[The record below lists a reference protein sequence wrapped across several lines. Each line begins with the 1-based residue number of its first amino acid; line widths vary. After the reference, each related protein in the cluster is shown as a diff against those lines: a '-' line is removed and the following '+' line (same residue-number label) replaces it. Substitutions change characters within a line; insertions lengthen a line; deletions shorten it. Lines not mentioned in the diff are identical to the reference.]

1 MKSALLLFIMFC
13 LLQSCGRN
21 TSGECRSRESMR
33 LECRAVNQQPYGYQ
47 YSQRMC
53 DETYSADRC
62 Y

>member
-1 MKSALLLFIMFC
+1 MKSALLIAFIVAFFP
-13 LLQSCGRN
+13 SCGRN
-21 TSGECRSRESMR
+21 NNSCRSRENMR
-33 LECRAVNQQPYGYQ
+33 IECRAVNQPNYGYT

>member
-1 MKSALLLFIMFC
+1 MKFITLMFMIIFFY
-13 LLQSCGRN
+13 SCGRHN
-21 TSGECRSRESMR
+21 GNECRSRESMR

-53 DETYSADRC
+53 DETYNADRC

>member
-1 MKSALLLFIMFC
+1 MKLAIVVLLG
-13 LLQSCGRN
+13 LLVSCGRN
-21 TSGECRSRESMR
+21 DNSCRSQESMR
-33 LECRAVNQQPYGYQ
+33 IECRAVNQPTYGYS

>member
-1 MKSALLLFIMFC
+1 MKFFTLLFMIIFFY
-13 LLQSCGRN
+13 SCGRN
-21 TSGECRSRESMR
+21 TSNDCRSRESMR